1 MPIARA
7 VDRIMVYNRIT
18 KKRKLVRVKARIVD
32 QWKNHSFP
40 MNVRQAE
47 AFLRSKGVIDKNGM
61 IVIDY

>member
-7 VDRIMVYNRIT
+7 VDRILV
-18 KKRKLVRVKARIVD
+18 KDRKTGRRRLVKVKARIVD

-40 MNVRQAE
+40 MNAAQAE
-47 AFLRSKGVIDKNGM
+47 RFLRSKGVIEDGM